1 MTTFEWKA
9 MCACTNGNHGTSLN
23 DGCFFPSLFFY
34 ILKIHLY
41 FVCWWSHYTMHV
53 DMGRQGANSSLLSCV
68 LGGLKSGDN
77 SDSMPSTFTT
87 GAISLQRFI

>member
-1 MTTFEWKA
+1 
-9 MCACTNGNHGTSLN
+9 
-23 DGCFFPSLFFY
+23 
-34 ILKIHLY
+34 
-41 FVCWWSHYTMHV
+41 MHV